1 MPSHGRD
8 RRLLPTNS
16 APFHLGIELVLI
28 RQVATIAAIAALLG
42 AVSLAQAQ
50 SDNERQEMLRG
61 GATKKG
67 VYNIFGFDG
76 TGLGRT
82 TVPYDSKYAPGTIVI
97 NTTERRLYLVQGGGS
112 ALRYGIG
119 VGRVGFQWKGTHKIT
134 AKKQNPD
141 WTAPPEMIARQ
152 KDVPRHMKGG
162 DPDNPLG
169 THAMYLGSTLYRIHG
184 SPDADSVGEA
194 ESSGCFRMRNT
205 DVADLYN
212 RVSIGAT
219 VVVK

>member
-1 MPSHGRD
+1 M
-8 RRLLPTNS
+8 
-16 APFHLGIELVLI
+16 LI

-76 TGLGRT
+76 TDLGRT
-82 TVPYDSKYAPGTIVI
+82 TVRYDSKYAPGTIVI

-112 ALRYGIG
+112 ALRWGIG

-134 AKKQNPD
+134 AKKENPG
-141 WTAPPEMIARQ
+141 WTPPPEMIARQ

-205 DVADLYN
+205 DVADLYQ
-212 RVSIGAT
+212 RVPIGTT

>member
-1 MPSHGRD
+1 MDS
-8 RRLLPTNS
+8 
-16 APFHLGIELVLI
+16 LVLT
-28 RQVATIAAIAALLG
+28 RHVAIVTAIAALLG
-42 AVSLAQAQ
+42 SVRLAQAQ
-50 SDNERQEMLRG
+50 TENEQQDMLRG

-67 VYNIFGFDG
+67 VYNIFGLDG

-82 TVPYDSKYAPGTIVI
+82 TVSYQSKYAPGTIVVD
-97 NTTERRLYLVQGGGS
+97 TTERRLYLVQAGGS

-119 VGRVGFQWKGTHKIT
+119 VGRDGFQWKGTHKIT
-134 AKKQNPD
+134 AKKEKPD

-205 DVADLYN
+205 DVADLYK
-212 RVSIGAT
+212 RVSVGTT